1 MSIKT
6 VTSTKRVAFQ
16 GLIKIYKL
24 ILYVRMIATEEPGS
38 VTVFVS
44 SSRQVACVADAD
56 YFLCCF
62 FLIERA
68 RVSMNFLPV
77 LATEN
82 N

>member
-24 ILYVRMIATEEPGS
+24 ILYVRMIAAEEPGS
-38 VTVFVS
+38 VIVFVS
-44 SSRQVACVADAD
+44 SSRKVACVADAD
-56 YFLCCF
+56 YFFCCF

>member
-1 MSIKT
+1 M
-6 VTSTKRVAFQ
+6 
-16 GLIKIYKL
+16 
-24 ILYVRMIATEEPGS
+24 RMIAVEEPGS
-38 VTVFVS
+38 VTLFVS
-44 SSRQVACVADAD
+44 PSRQAPTI
-56 YFLCCF
+56 FCCCY

>member
-24 ILYVRMIATEEPGS
+24 ILYMRMIAAEEPGS
-38 VTVFVS
+38 VTLFVS
-44 SSRQVACVADAD
+44 PSRQAPTI
-56 YFLCCF
+56 FCCCY

>member
-24 ILYVRMIATEEPGS
+24 ILYVRMIAAEEPGS

-56 YFLCCF
+56 YFFLLF
-62 FLIERA
+62 FLNRARA
-68 RVSMNFLPV
+68 RVYEFSPG
-77 LATEN
+77 ACYGE
-82 N
+82 